1 MSIARSDGR
10 ELWLR
15 DLVQVVKDETGTSKF
30 LQGIILDIS
39 DFKQVEQQLVH
50 DTLHDVPTGLAN
62 RALLM
67 QRLSNLFEKAQQH
80 QDYQFAV
87 LFLDLDRFKLVN
99 DSLGPRIGDRLLIEI
114 SRRLEKCV
122 RSSDTIARLG
132 GDEFA
137 ILLDNIKDTSFA
149 TEIAERVKT
158 ELALPFNLSGHEML
172 TATSIGIA
180 ISSTGYEQADRLL
193 RDADTAMY

>member
-10 ELWLR
+10 ATIVR

-80 QDYQFAV
+80 QDYQFAL

-99 DSLGPRIGDRLLIEI
+99 DSLGHRIGDRLLIEI
-114 SRRLEKCV
+114 SRRLEKK
-122 RSSDTIARLG
+122 A
-132 GDEFA
+132 
-137 ILLDNIKDTSFA
+137 
-149 TEIAERVKT
+149 
-158 ELALPFNLSGHEML
+158 
-172 TATSIGIA
+172 
-180 ISSTGYEQADRLL
+180 
-193 RDADTAMY
+193 